1 MKKVFLIICIHA
13 ILGTVAYAQD
23 CYTGFC
29 PSSITVHHKAGLISP
44 TTGDITYNVI
54 STTAFGAASGG
65 YCLLDRNLG
74 VTTLPTSV
82 SDYTNGTGWFFQFG
96 RSKGW
101 ASLATITAGLT
112 TYTTAYATPSVSWS
126 AANDP
131 CALLIGPSWR
141 IPTQAE
147 GVGFTTGAPTPTTLY
162 TSWKMSTT
170 SYINQLGTAIT
181 SSIVSQYWLSTYNS
195 ATMGYVAY
203 AATATGTYSITS
215 GQYYNCGLPV
225 RCIKNF
231 AN

>member
-29 PSSITVHHKAGLISP
+29 PSSITVHHKAGPISP

-112 TYTTAYATPSVSWS
+112 TYTTAYATPSTNWS
-126 AANDP
+126 SANDP
-131 CALLIGPSWR
+131 CTLLIGPSWR

-147 GVGFTTGAPTPTTLY
+147 GAGFATGTPTTLY
-162 TSWKMSTT
+162 TSWKMCLN
-170 SYINQLGTAIT
+170 SYINAIGTAIASSST
-181 SSIVSQYWLSTYNS
+181 STVWLSTYIS
-195 ATMGYVAY
+195 ATNGYAAYGATSTVAY
-203 AATATGTYSITS
+203 TYNQ
-215 GQYYNCGLPV
+215 GQAYNCGLPV